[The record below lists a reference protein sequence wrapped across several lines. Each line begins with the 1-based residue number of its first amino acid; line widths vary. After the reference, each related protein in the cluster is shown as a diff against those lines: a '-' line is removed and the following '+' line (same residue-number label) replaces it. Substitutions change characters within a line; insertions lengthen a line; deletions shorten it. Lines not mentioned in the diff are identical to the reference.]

1 MYTCT
6 HRNLGSISTLSWRTR
21 GGATPG
27 EFFCSLL
34 YIHPHPSYKNHLLQE
49 PASKLRPEVVLVTRT
64 SDVTFF
70 AVTIR
75 NFSRKYR
82 GKIANFSF
90 PIEIRIVFQ
99 GGGEAETSLSK
110 PTSHSLFFEIFFW
123 IKSGH
128 NLFCNPHSS

>member
-1 MYTCT
+1 M
-6 HRNLGSISTLSWRTR
+6 
-21 GGATPG
+21 
-27 EFFCSLL
+27 
-34 YIHPHPSYKNHLLQE
+34 
-49 PASKLRPEVVLVTRT
+49 VLVTRT
-64 SDVTFF
+64 SDINFF

-110 PTSHSLFFEIFFW
+110 PTSHSLFLEIFFG
-123 IKSGH
+123 INSGH
-128 NLFCNPHSS
+128 PTYFAILTLVET